1 MKKNVFKIFIFLLVN
16 ISLLSLIGCKNKG
29 FDTDK
34 DFPVV
39 TSRVSGFYLNIIDVD
54 EMDIYDDNP
63 KVYFSYENNYINTR
77 SGNTGYLIYAGDQRR
92 TINEEEDYISIAAL
106 TNFYFPIDYN
116 KKVEIYLIYQNDDLS
131 YSIDKMDSTE
141 GVLNSDRCS
150 LQTTFTYK
158 NQKYQFSLSMGLY
171 NKE

>member
-1 MKKNVFKIFIFLLVN
+1 MSKY
-16 ISLLSLIGCKNKG
+16 
-29 FDTDK
+29 D
-34 DFPVV
+34 
-39 TSRVSGFYLNIIDVD
+39 II
-54 EMDIYDDNP
+54 
-63 KVYFSYENNYINTR
+63 
-77 SGNTGYLIYAGDQRR
+77 
-92 TINEEEDYISIAAL
+92 
-106 TNFYFPIDYN
+106 
-116 KKVEIYLIYQNDDLS
+116 LIYQNDDLS